1 MQDAIPLYSVLRG
14 SERHSVEQAEYAPIN
29 KPKEQRVSLTRPLH
43 QTENLN
49 ASPNQESQEGLH
61 VYAKPDLSKK
71 KKHHS
76 SLLSTS
82 NESPPPIP
90 LRIEDD

>member
-1 MQDAIPLYSVLRG
+1 MQDAIPLYSVPRG
-14 SERHSVEQAEYAPIN
+14 SERGSVEQAEYAAI
-29 KPKEQRVSLTRPLH
+29 KPKERKVSSVRPPH
-43 QTENLN
+43 QIEKLN
-49 ASPNQESQEGLH
+49 ASPNRESQEGLQ

-71 KKHHS
+71 KKHRP

-90 LRIEDD
+90 PRIEDD